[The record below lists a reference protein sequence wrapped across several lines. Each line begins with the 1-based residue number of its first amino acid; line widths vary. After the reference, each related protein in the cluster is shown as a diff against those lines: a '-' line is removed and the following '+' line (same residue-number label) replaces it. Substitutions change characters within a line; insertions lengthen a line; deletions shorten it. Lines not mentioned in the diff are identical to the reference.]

1 MGSSG
6 SAGSSAGD
14 GGGAA
19 GGGGSGNAPL
29 FGGMLFL
36 DSPST
41 GTHYYKIGWQAENLS
56 TGYINRSQND
66 ADNYYNAS
74 FISTITLY
82 EVKA

>member
-1 MGSSG
+1 MV
-6 SAGSSAGD
+6 
-14 GGGAA
+14 A